1 MLGCRI
7 KANYPH
13 VGPGPTGR
21 VCSVGI
27 FPRGPSQYL
36 LEFRRKTTENSE
48 WLSRQARPGIE
59 SGTSCLPVLS
69 RILGFPK
76 SFFRDLNFYEKFTA
90 TTICA
95 K

>member
-1 MLGCRI
+1 M
-7 KANYPH
+7 
-13 VGPGPTGR
+13 
-21 VCSVGI
+21 
-27 FPRGPSQYL
+27 
-36 LEFRRKTTENSE
+36 ENTE
-48 WLSRQARPGIE
+48 WLGRRAQPGVE